1 MLRIDD
7 LMDQLHDTT
16 VIFKID
22 LRIKSYQ
29 NLVKDGYV
37 QKIAI

>member
-22 LRIKSYQ
+22 LRIKSY
-29 NLVKDGYV
+29 
-37 QKIAI
+37 